1 VANPA
6 DAVAVGFLFVF
17 GIAGIALAVYM
28 TFYEKVMPVIE
39 GLAYAAVATGVAVL
53 AAREWMA
60 HAFGLDRDYL
70 YFAVFAYWF
79 FLARYVKHRRDKMR
93 RDREKPIE
101 FDLLSRKDA

>member
-1 VANPA
+1 
-6 DAVAVGFLFVF
+6 
-17 GIAGIALAVYM
+17 
-28 TFYEKVMPVIE
+28 MPVIE
-39 GLAYAAVATGVAVL
+39 GLAYAAVAIGAAVL

-93 RDREKPIE
+93 RDREKRIE
-101 FDLLSRKDA
+101 FGLLSRKDG